1 MDTNKLTKLGPLAM
15 IVSEILNG
23 GRMEDK
29 RSNKLE
35 IGFKDDFND
44 EDLGY
49 YTQTFLLFKGSPM
62 RSAWIKGWKQ

>member
-1 MDTNKLTKLGPLAM
+1 M